1 LGAFHHVFGEALQVS
16 QSDDNYFIVLSSRR
30 SSTRSEKLAEE
41 DGVGVEK
48 GGEEGGG

>member
-1 LGAFHHVFGEALQVS
+1 M
-16 QSDDNYFIVLSSRR
+16 RR